1 MALVLHARNLR
12 GATVQLS
19 QALEESALTWVQ
31 ICRAGNYLGYS
42 AGPVEWTAETFQK
55 VVENIHRH
63 PSFRVGPDG
72 VGIAPVVAYDYEHA
86 SELDPTSG
94 TVPLTGTPACGW
106 VFDLQVRAG
115 ADGVAELWALSEFL
129 PHAREQ
135 IRSGAYRWT
144 SVAVWTDAVD
154 PVTGEE
160 LGPVLTSVALTNH
173 PFVQGMTPLAA
184 SARGAIGSAAEGSRT
199 STRMPDPA
207 EKKLNR
213 RLAKALVKQRRIK
226 HEDVPEE
233 EIAEEAAEA
242 MDALQAI
249 ADLIGSPD
257 ADKLVEKAAKMAADA
272 AKLSEVLPAL
282 EQARAALRAG
292 AEKEADEEAQFVAED
307 GSDDKVV
314 QQRLFQAAKV
324 VRRGCIKDDGTVDD
338 AKLKEFRATWGVDEA
353 KLREQRKTLLTSKI
367 VASAEGGQIG
377 SHATG
382 APKPGALPPDAPA
395 GGGVRTPDGKLVSEL
410 LDGVEGFNEIEKAR
424 RYLCATN
431 TAIKSAPHPRQ
442 CWLASEFLRTG
453 KAFVG

>member
-19 QALEESALTWVQ
+19 QALEESARTWVQ

-55 VVENIHRH
+55 LVENFRRH

-106 VFDLQVRAG
+106 VYDLQVRAG

-129 PHAREQ
+129 PTAREQ

-154 PVTGEE
+154 PVTAEE

-173 PFVQGMTPLAA
+173 PFVQGMTPISA
-184 SARGAIGSAAEGSRT
+184 SARGAIGSGADGSRT
-199 STRMPDPA
+199 TARMAETAA
-207 EKKLNR
+207 EKKLNLK
-213 RLAKALVKQRRIK
+213 RLARALVKQRRIK

-242 MDALQAI
+242 MDALQEI
-249 ADLIGSPD
+249 AELIGSPD
-257 ADKLVEKAAKMAADA
+257 ADKLVERAAKMAADA

-324 VRRGCIKDDGTVDD
+324 VRRACIKDDGSVDE

-353 KLREQRKTLLTSKI
+353 KLREKRKALLTSKV
-367 VASAEGGQIG
+367 VATAEGGQIG
-377 SHATG
+377 SPATG
-382 APKPGALPPDAPA
+382 APKTGALPTDAPA

-410 LDGVEGFNEIEKAR
+410 LDSAIRGLLDEGRHLGTGWWGCGLGWVGVGR
-424 RYLCATN
+424 
-431 TAIKSAPHPRQ
+431 
-442 CWLASEFLRTG
+442 G
-453 KAFVG
+453 